1 MLNQPNESIDYR
13 NDVTCHA
20 VPVVLFLVFRRKI
33 NVIVKNNRPQFSV
46 VHTLIDH
53 RNDAIKCSKLC
64 SETTRLRLVVPL
76 EF

>member
-1 MLNQPNESIDYR
+1 MVCESIEDG

-20 VPVVLFLVFRRKI
+20 VPVVLFLVFRKKNRCYRKKQI
-33 NVIVKNNRPQFSV
+33 EHNLKG
-46 VHTLIDH
+46 
-53 RNDAIKCSKLC
+53 SKLC